1 MRRARTGRAKRPLS
15 FYSTSVA
22 RVLFFVPATV
32 LLIVLVVYPVLQT
45 LALSFLGPTSG
56 GFVGFDNYGNVLGR
70 PETIDLRNFNPTY
83 AFIGELLGGPVG
95 GFVAGFL
102 DAQFPLGTLI
112 DNLLWIAIHLPMTLF
127 TGLFLALTL
136 QKVRGASV
144 VKSMVFLG
152 MVTPLIVGGII
163 LRYLFDEKSG
173 IVPQFFGAIGIR
185 SLAIQ
190 WTQYP
195 STLLF
200 GLIFG
205 SVWLGTGFS
214 LIIYSAGLTT
224 IPKDYFEAAQI
235 DGASSWQMFRK
246 ITWPLLR
253 PITLVVVTMTVLWE
267 LKIFDIVYAATNPNG
282 GVGNAADVLALQM
295 WRYAFR
301 AGNYA
306 EAAVVAT
313 LLSGLTL
320 LVASFM
326 FHRMV
331 VGMRGGGSRPSL
343 FARLLRI
350 VRRPS

>member
-1 MRRARTGRAKRPLS
+1 MRRARTGRPRRPLS

-22 RVLFFVPATV
+22 RVLFFVPATI

-45 LALSFLGPTSG
+45 LALSFLGPSTG

-70 PETIDLRNFNPTY
+70 PETIDVRDT
-83 AFIGELLGGPVG
+83 
-95 GFVAGFL
+95 
-102 DAQFPLGTLI
+102 QFPLGTLI

-173 IVPQFFGAIGIR
+173 IVPQFFGAIGIK

-190 WTQYP
+190 WTQFP

-205 SVWLGTGFS
+205 SVWLWTGFS

>member
-1 MRRARTGRAKRPLS
+1 MRRARTGRARRPRS
-15 FYSTSVA
+15 FYSTSVV

-32 LLIVLVVYPVLQT
+32 LLIILVVYPVLQT
-45 LALSFLGPTSG
+45 LALSFLGPGSG
-56 GFVGFDNYGNVLGR
+56 AFVGLDNYGNVLGST
-70 PETIDLRNFNPTY
+70 ETIDLRDT
-83 AFIGELLGGPVG
+83 
-95 GFVAGFL
+95 
-102 DAQFPLGTLI
+102 QFPLGTLI

-136 QKVRGASV
+136 QKVRGASI

-173 IVPQFFGAIGIR
+173 IVPQLFGALGVK

-205 SVWLGTGFS
+205 SVWLWTGVS

-313 LLSGLTL
+313 LLTGLTL

-331 VGMRGGGSRPSL
+331 VGMRGGGKRPSL
-343 FARLLRI
+343 LARVLRI
-350 VRRPS
+350 VRRRP

>member
-1 MRRARTGRAKRPLS
+1 MRRARTGRDKRPLS

-22 RVLFFVPATV
+22 RVLFFVPATI
-32 LLIVLVVYPVLQT
+32 LLLVLVVYPVLQT
-45 LALSFLGPTSG
+45 LALSFLGPSSG

-70 PETIDLRNFNPTY
+70 PETIDLRDT
-83 AFIGELLGGPVG
+83 
-95 GFVAGFL
+95 
-102 DAQFPLGTLI
+102 QFPLGTLI

-173 IVPQFFGAIGIR
+173 IVPQFFGAIGIK

-205 SVWLGTGFS
+205 SVWLWTGFS

>member
-1 MRRARTGRAKRPLS
+1 MRRARRGRAKRPVS
-15 FYSTSVA
+15 FYSAAAV
-22 RVLFFVPATV
+22 RVLFFAPATAF
-32 LLIVLVVYPVLQT
+32 LIILVVFPVFQT
-45 LALSFLGPTSG
+45 LALSFLSPRSG

-70 PETIDLRNFNPTY
+70 PETIDLRDTQ
-83 AFIGELLGGPVG
+83 V
-95 GFVAGFL
+95 
-102 DAQFPLGTLI
+102 PLGTLI
-112 DNLLWIAIHLPMTLF
+112 DNLLWIGIHLPMTLF

-173 IVPQFFGAIGIR
+173 IVPQLFGAIGIK

-205 SVWLGTGFS
+205 SVWLWTGFS

-253 PITLVVVTMTVLWE
+253 PITLVVVTMTILWE
-267 LKIFDIVYAATNPNG
+267 LKIFDIVRAATNPNG

-295 WRYAFR
+295 WRYAFL
-301 AGNYA
+301 ATNYP

-313 LLSGLTL
+313 LLTGLTL

-331 VGMRGGGSRPSL
+331 VGMRGGRKPVGLLP
-343 FARLLRI
+343 RLLRF
-350 VRRPS
+350 VRG

>member
-1 MRRARTGRAKRPLS
+1 MRRARTGRDKRPLS

-22 RVLFFVPATV
+22 RVLFFVPATI

-45 LALSFLGPTSG
+45 LALSFLGPSSG

-70 PETIDLRNFNPTY
+70 SETIDLRDT
-83 AFIGELLGGPVG
+83 
-95 GFVAGFL
+95 
-102 DAQFPLGTLI
+102 QFPLGTLI

-173 IVPQFFGAIGIR
+173 MVPQFFGAIGIK

-205 SVWLGTGFS
+205 SVWLWTGFS

-343 FARLLRI
+343 YARLVRI
-350 VRRPS
+350 LRRPS

>member
-1 MRRARTGRAKRPLS
+1 MRRARTGRPRRSLS
-15 FYSTSVA
+15 FYSTSVT
-22 RVLFFVPATV
+22 RILFFVPATV
-32 LLIVLVVYPVLQT
+32 LLIVLVIYPVLQT
-45 LALSFLGPTSG
+45 LALSFLGPTTG
-56 GFVGFDNYGNVLGR
+56 GFVGFDNYGNVLSR
-70 PETIDLRNFNPTY
+70 PETIDIRDT
-83 AFIGELLGGPVG
+83 
-95 GFVAGFL
+95 
-102 DAQFPLGTLI
+102 QFPLGTLI

-136 QKVRGASV
+136 QKVRGASI

-173 IVPQFFGAIGIR
+173 IVPQLFGAIGIK

-205 SVWLGTGFS
+205 SVWLWTGFS

-253 PITLVVVTMTVLWE
+253 PITLVVVTMTILWE

-295 WRYAFR
+295 WRYAFV
-301 AGNYA
+301 AGNYP

-313 LLSGLTL
+313 LLTGLTL

-331 VGMRGGGSRPSL
+331 TGMYGGRKPLGLLP
-343 FARLLRI
+343 RLLRV
-350 VRRPS
+350 VRG

>member
-1 MRRARTGRAKRPLS
+1 MRRARTGRAKRPVS
-15 FYSTSVA
+15 FYSAAAV
-22 RVLFFVPATV
+22 RVLFFAPATV
-32 LLIVLVVYPVLQT
+32 LLITLVIFPVFQT
-45 LALSFLGPTSG
+45 LALSFLSPSSG
-56 GFVGFDNYGNVLGR
+56 AFVGFDNYGNVLGS
-70 PETIDLRNFNPTY
+70 PETIDLRDTK
-83 AFIGELLGGPVG
+83 
-95 GFVAGFL
+95 
-102 DAQFPLGTLI
+102 FPLGTLI
-112 DNLLWIAIHLPMTLF
+112 DNLLWIGIHLPMTLF

-173 IVPQFFGAIGIR
+173 VVPLLFGAIGIK

-205 SVWLGTGFS
+205 SVWLWTGFS

-253 PITLVVVTMTVLWE
+253 PITLVVVTMTILWE
-267 LKIFDIVYAATNPNG
+267 LKIFDIVRAATNPNG
-282 GVGNAADVLALQM
+282 GTGNAADVLALQM
-295 WRYAFR
+295 WRYAFL
-301 AGNYA
+301 ATNYP

-313 LLSGLTL
+313 LLTGLTL

-331 VGMRGGGSRPSL
+331 VGMRGGRKAVGLLP
-343 FARLLRI
+343 RLLRF
-350 VRRPS
+350 VRG

>member
-45 LALSFLGPTSG
+45 LALSFLGPNSG

-70 PETIDLRNFNPTY
+70 PETIDLR
-83 AFIGELLGGPVG
+83 
-95 GFVAGFL
+95 

-112 DNLLWIAIHLPMTLF
+112 DNLLWIAIHLPLTLF

-173 IVPQFFGAIGIR
+173 IVPQFFGAIGIK

-205 SVWLGTGFS
+205 SVWLWTGFS

-331 VGMRGGGSRPSL
+331 VGMRGGGSRPSM
-343 FARLLRI
+343 FARLVRI

>member
-1 MRRARTGRAKRPLS
+1 MRWARRGRGKRPLA
-15 FYSTSVA
+15 FYSSSVA
-22 RVLFFVPATV
+22 RVLFFVPATI

-45 LALSFLGPTSG
+45 LALSFLGPSG

-70 PETIDLRNFNPTY
+70 PETID
-83 AFIGELLGGPVG
+83 
-95 GFVAGFL
+95 
-102 DAQFPLGTLI
+102 
-112 DNLLWIAIHLPMTLF
+112 LPMTLF

-144 VKSMVFLG
+144 VKAMVFLG

-173 IVPQFFGAIGIR
+173 IVPQFFGAIGIK

-205 SVWLGTGFS
+205 SVWLWTGFS

-343 FARLLRI
+343 FARLFQI

>member
-1 MRRARTGRAKRPLS
+1 LT
-15 FYSTSVA
+15 

-45 LALSFLGPTSG
+45 LALSFVGPSTG

-70 PETIDLRNFNPTY
+70 PETIDLRDTQVPF
-83 AFIGELLGGPVG
+83 
-95 GFVAGFL
+95 
-102 DAQFPLGTLI
+102 GTLI
-112 DNLLWIAIHLPMTLF
+112 NNLLWIAIHLPMTLF

-173 IVPQFFGAIGIR
+173 IVPQLFGAIGIK

-205 SVWLGTGFS
+205 SVWLWTGFS

-224 IPKDYFEAAQI
+224 IPKDFFEAAQI

-253 PITLVVVTMTVLWE
+253 PITLVVVTMTILWE
-267 LKIFDIVYAATNPNG
+267 LKIFDIVRAATGPNG

-295 WRYAFR
+295 WRYAFLR
-301 AGNYA
+301 TNYP

-313 LLSGLTL
+313 LLTGLTL

-331 VGMRGGGSRPSL
+331 VGPRGGRRPL
-343 FARLLRI
+343 GLLLRL
-350 VRRPS
+350 VRFVGG